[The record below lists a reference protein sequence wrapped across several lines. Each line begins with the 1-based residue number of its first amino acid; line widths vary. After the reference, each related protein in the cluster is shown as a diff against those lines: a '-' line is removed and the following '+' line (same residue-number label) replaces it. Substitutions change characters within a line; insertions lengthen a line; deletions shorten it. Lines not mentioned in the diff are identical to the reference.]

1 MCLIAFAVNAH
12 PRYRLVLAGN
22 RDEFHARPS
31 AAADFHPDDPH
42 IYGGR
47 DLRAGGSWLS
57 LNRSGRVVAV
67 TNVRNGL
74 AEVAALSRGALVH
87 DLVRSRLG
95 IDQEITQLANTA
107 GRYGRFNLLAFESS
121 SMQVIGNTPEF
132 SAARIDQGVHAI
144 SNAALDTP
152 WPKTRALQRRLAEW
166 IAAGDDDVEPLFEAL
181 ADTTLAPD
189 ADLPATGVGLELER
203 RLSAAFILGQDYG
216 TRASAVVLVG
226 RHNLRFSE
234 RRFGPNGRS
243 EGRSD
248 VGFRLD

>member
-12 PRYRLVLAGN
+12 PRYPLVLAGN

-57 LNRSGRVVAV
+57 LNRSGRMIAV

-87 DLVRSRLG
+87 NLVRSRIGL
-95 IDQEITQLANTA
+95 DQEIAQLASTA
-107 GRYGRFNLLAFESS
+107 GQYGRFNLLAFESS
-121 SMQVIGNTPEF
+121 SMRVIGNTPAF
-132 SAARIDQGVHAI
+132 STTRIDQGVHAI

-152 WPKTRALQRRLAEW
+152 WPKTRALQQRLTGW
-166 IAAGDDDVEPLFEAL
+166 IAAGNDDIEPLFAAL
-181 ADTTLAPD
+181 ADATQAAD
-189 ADLPATGVGLELER
+189 ADLPATGVSVELER
-203 RLSAAFILGQDYG
+203 RLSAAFIRGPEYG
-216 TRASAVVLVG
+216 TRASTVVLVG
-226 RHNLRFSE
+226 HHDLRCSE

-243 EGRSD
+243 EGSSD
-248 VGFRLD
+248 VGFRLE